1 MCYHSRMNPIDIE
14 ALEYHRKAPHGKL
27 EIVPTKPCFTQHDL
41 ALAYTP
47 GVAAPCLAIQ
57 QTPED
62 SFLYTGRG
70 NLVAVITNGTAVL
83 GLGNIGAL
91 ASKPVMEGKALLF
104 KRFADLDSID
114 LELDTEDPEQFIQ
127 AVRLMEPSFGGIN
140 LEDIKA
146 PECFEIEARLRAS
159 MNIPVF
165 HDDQH
170 GTAIITGAALLNAL
184 ELVGKRLAEV
194 KIVFSG
200 AGAAAIASARY
211 YTELGAAHENI
222 VMVDIH
228 GVLRADRQPPLDTI
242 QAEFA
247 ADTDARTLAEAM
259 VGADVFIGLSAGG
272 IVSAEMVS
280 AMAPSPI
287 IFALANPDAEIGYRE
302 ARAAR
307 PDAIVAT
314 GRSDFPNQVNNV
326 LGFPFLFRGALDV
339 RATEINEAMK
349 MAASRAL
356 AALARE
362 DVPDA
367 VAKAYGLDTLRFGT
381 DYLIP
386 KPLDP
391 RVLLWVAPAVARA
404 AMESGVARVSIDLE
418 KYPEELEARLGKSRE
433 MMRIV
438 LNKAKSDPRR
448 IVLSEGENE
457 KMIRAAY
464 QLSEE
469 RLARPILLG
478 NQEVIAAK
486 AAAMLLDMKGVSV
499 VDPAL
504 SDRRDDYAAHL
515 MLLRERK
522 GVTRREADEMVVR
535 PDYFGS
541 VMVDM
546 DEADGMVTGLT
557 SHYSEGL
564 RPPLQIIGAASGG
577 RTVAG
582 VYLVATRQKVLF
594 FADTTVNIDPDAETL
609 VEIAL
614 LTARLARSFEIKP
627 RVAMLSFSNFG
638 SVRHPRADKMRRA
651 AELLAARAPDL
662 PVDGELQANT
672 ALVAEIL
679 NGTYPFNRLGAEA
692 NVLIFP
698 SLEAGNIGY
707 KLVQQLAQAEVIG
720 PILVGMRK
728 PVHVLQ
734 RDDEVKDI
742 VNLAALAVV
751 EAQKRHL
758 TAA

>member
-1 MCYHSRMNPIDIE
+1 MMNPIDIE
-14 ALEYHRKAPHGKL
+14 ALEYHEKAPHGKL
-27 EIVPTKPCFTQHDL
+27 EVVPTKPCFTQHDL

-47 GVAAPCLAIQ
+47 GVAAPCRAIQ
-57 QTPED
+57 QNPD
-62 SFLYTGRG
+62 DAFLYTGRG

-83 GLGNIGAL
+83 GLGSIGAL
-91 ASKPVMEGKALLF
+91 AAKPVMEGKALLF
-104 KRFADLDSID
+104 KRFADLDAID
-114 LELDTEDPEQFIQ
+114 LELDTTDPEKFIQ
-127 AVRLMEPSFGGIN
+127 AVQLLEPSFGGIN

-146 PECFEIEARLRAS
+146 PECFEIEARLREA

-170 GTAIITGAALLNAL
+170 GTAIISGAALLNAL
-184 ELVGKRLAEV
+184 ELVGKKLEDVR
-194 KIVFSG
+194 IVFSG

-211 YTELGAAHENI
+211 YCVLGAKRENI
-222 VMVDIH
+222 LMADIH
-228 GVLRADRQPPLDTI
+228 GVVRPDREPAPDPV

-247 ADTDARTLAEAM
+247 AATNCRTLADAL
-259 VGADVFIGLSAGG
+259 VGADVFVGLSAGG
-272 IVSAEMVS
+272 IVSP
-280 AMAPSPI
+280 AMIAPMAQSPI
-287 IFALANPDAEIGYRE
+287 IFALANPDAEIGYSE
-302 ARAAR
+302 AKTAR

-326 LGFPFLFRGALDV
+326 LGFPFLFRGALDA

-349 MAASRAL
+349 IAASRAL

-367 VAKAYGLDTLRFGT
+367 VAKAYGLDTLRFGP

-391 RVLLWVAPAVARA
+391 RVLLWVAPAVAQA
-404 AMESGVARVSIDLE
+404 ARESGVARVQVDPQ
-418 KYPEELEARLGKSRE
+418 KYPELLEARLGKSRE

-438 LNKAKSDPRR
+438 FNKAKADPKR

-464 QLSEE
+464 QLAEE
-469 RLARPILLG
+469 RIARPVLLG
-478 NQEVIAAK
+478 NAQAIAAK
-486 AAAMLLDMKGVSV
+486 AAAMLLNLRGVEV
-499 VDPAL
+499 LDPAL
-504 SDRRDDYAAHL
+504 SDRHEDYLTHL
-515 MLLRERK
+515 LALRRRK
-522 GVTRREADEMVVR
+522 GVTRREAEELILR
-535 PDYFGS
+535 SDYFAS
-541 VMVDM
+541 VMVDSG
-546 DEADGMVTGLT
+546 DADGMVSGIN
-557 SHYSEGL
+557 SHYPEGL
-564 RPPLQIIGAASGG
+564 RPPLQIIRAASGG
-577 RTVAG
+577 RNVAG
-582 VYLVATRQKVLF
+582 VYLVATRHKVLF
-594 FADTTVNIDPDAETL
+594 FADTTVNIDPDPETL

-614 LTARLARSFEIKP
+614 LTARLAESFEIKP
-627 RVAMLSFSNFG
+627 RIAMLSFSNFG
-638 SVRHPRADKMRRA
+638 SVRHPRADKMRQA
-651 AELLAARAPDL
+651 AEVLARRAPDL
-662 PVDGELQANT
+662 HVDGEIQANT

-734 RDDEVKDI
+734 RGDEVKDI
-742 VNLAALAVV
+742 VNLAALAVL
-751 EAQKRHL
+751 EAQHQMP
-758 TAA
+758 